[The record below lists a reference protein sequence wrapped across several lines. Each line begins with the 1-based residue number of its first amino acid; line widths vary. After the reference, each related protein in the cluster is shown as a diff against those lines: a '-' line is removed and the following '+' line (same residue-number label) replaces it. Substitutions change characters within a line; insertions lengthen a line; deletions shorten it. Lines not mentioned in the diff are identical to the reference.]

1 MNKLISK
8 YTQKIANYIIDR
20 LEIAMKHERDEE
32 FQILLNLGLSLN
44 EWCEKRGI
52 ELK

>member
-1 MNKLISK
+1 MNRLISK
-8 YTQKIANYIIDR
+8 YAQKIANYIIIR
-20 LEIAMKHERDEE
+20 LEIAMKNERDEE

-52 ELK
+52 ELE